1 MAHRVFIVEDDEA
14 ARDGV
19 SLLATSLGWS
29 ARGFS
34 SPVDCLAAME
44 SERPQCIIADL
55 NTPRLD
61 GAEFMTIL
69 KARGVPVP
77 VIVTTGFEPDAPLV
91 RRVIAA
97 GARAVLYKPYAD
109 EDLVAALTRA
119 LPP

>member
-1 MAHRVFIVEDDEA
+1 MVNRVFIVEDDDA
-14 ARDGV
+14 ARDGM

-44 SERPQCIIADL
+44 SERPQCIITDL

-61 GAEFMTIL
+61 GVEFMAIL
-69 KARGVPVP
+69 KARAVTVP
-77 VIVTTGFEPDAPLV
+77 VIVTTGFAPEAPMV
-91 RRVIAA
+91 RRVLAA
-97 GARAVLYKPYAD
+97 GARTVLYKPYAD

-119 LPP
+119 LAP